1 MEVLA
6 MIERKEYLEDLIH
19 FKDKN
24 LIKIITG
31 IRRSGK
37 STLFELY
44 QSWLKSMGIGE
55 DQIISVNLEDGDYR
69 GIRTSEQLYEYV
81 ENRLIRDKK
90 NYVFLD
96 EVQQVEGFQEAADW
110 LYAKKNV
117 DLYITGSNAF
127 LLSGELATLLSGRY
141 VEIKMLPLS
150 FKEYVSAY
158 PDNPNIPA
166 LYVNY
171 LQNSS
176 FPGTLELTRKQDIR
190 TYLEGIYNT
199 ILLKDIVTRKKISDP
214 AMLQSVVEF
223 MFDNIGNICS
233 STKIANSMT
242 SQGRKI
248 SVPTVESYLSSLCDS
263 FILYKAGRYD
273 IKGKQYLATGSKYYA
288 ADIGLRY
295 FLLGTRHTDMGHI
308 LENIVYLELL
318 RRGNEVYVG
327 KIGDAGVDF
336 IAINAEG
343 EEYYQVAQTV
353 MDKQTLNRELSAL
366 DSIKDHNPKWLLT
379 MDYAPLTSYNGIK
392 QINVLDWLLKK

>member
-1 MEVLA
+1 MV
-6 MIERKEYLEDLIH
+6 ERKETLEDLIS

-24 LIKIITG
+24 LIKVVTG
-31 IRRSGK
+31 IRRCGK
-37 STLFELY
+37 STMFELFQNY
-44 QSWLKSMGIGE
+44 LNDIGVE
-55 DQIISVNLEDGDYR
+55 GEQIITVNLEDGDYR
-69 GIRTSEQLYEYV
+69 DVRTSKKLFEYV
-81 ENRLIRDKK
+81 VGRLIKDKK

-96 EVQQVEGFQEAADW
+96 EVQQVNDFQEVVDW

-141 VEIKMLPLS
+141 VEIKMQPLS

-158 PDNPNIPA
+158 PNNTNISV
-166 LYVNY
+166 LYMNY

-176 FPGTLELTRKQDIR
+176 FPGTLELNRKKDIR

-214 AMLQSVVEF
+214 SMLQSVVEF
-223 MFDNIGNICS
+223 IFDNIGNMCS

-242 SQGRKI
+242 SSGRKI
-248 SVPTVESYLSSLCDS
+248 SVPTVESYLSSLADS
-263 FILYKAGRYD
+263 FIIYKVGRYD
-273 IKGKQYLATGSKYYA
+273 IKGKQYLATGSKYYV

-318 RRGNEVYVG
+318 RRGYEVYIG
-327 KIGDAGVDF
+327 KVGDAEVDF
-336 IAINAEG
+336 IAINTDG
-343 EEYYQVAQTV
+343 VTYYQVSQTV
-353 MDKQTLNRELSAL
+353 MEEQTLKRELSSL
-366 DSIKDHNPKWLLT
+366 DAIKDHNPKYLLT
-379 MDYAPLTSYNGIK
+379 MDYTPLTSYNGIK
-392 QINVLDWLLKK
+392 QINVLEWLMKE